1 MSGDQI
7 LQMLQIISALVVT
20 IVTSKVGAAL
30 KTKVDVAIYSAKV
43 KELHDEINGLRVR
56 VAVLEAQRVHD

>member
-1 MSGDQI
+1 MNGDQI

-20 IVTSKVGAAL
+20 VVTSRVGAAL

-43 KELHDEINGLRVR
+43 RELHDQINDLRVR
-56 VAVLEAQRVHD
+56 VAVLETQRVHD